1 MTITKKQCTTKNYY
15 IEQCQQEGLIFVRVC
30 PLLNDSLASYPIQQA
45 IYHRTEQEKANRTYK
60 RYLKKY
66 MEV

>member
-15 IEQCQQEGLIFVRVC
+15 IEQCQQDGLIFVRVC

-45 IYHRTEQEKANRTYK
+45 IYHHTEQ
-60 RYLKKY
+60 
-66 MEV
+66 